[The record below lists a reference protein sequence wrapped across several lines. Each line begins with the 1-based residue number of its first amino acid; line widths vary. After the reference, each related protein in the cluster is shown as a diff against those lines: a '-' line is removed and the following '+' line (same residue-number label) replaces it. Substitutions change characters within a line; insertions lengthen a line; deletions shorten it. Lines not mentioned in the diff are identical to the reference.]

1 MHCARFSGTPV
12 GLRRRPSLCE
22 KVNLTP
28 ARQQQFVKALSKT
41 GSVTK
46 AAALAG
52 TSRTRV
58 YELRN
63 RDPAFAAAWEDA
75 EEAAVDRL
83 EDEARRR
90 ALEGVPEPL
99 VSAGKLVRDY
109 DGQPV
114 IIRRYSDNLLLA
126 LIKARRPPPR
136 ERSVRV
142 RFPTLR
148 SMTDA
153 TDAIAAISD
162 AVASGAITPGEAAVL
177 SRLVETSI
185 KAIDAGGIV
194 QRLLA
199 LEAKLK

>member
-1 MHCARFSGTPV
+1 MR
-12 GLRRRPSLCE
+12 

-28 ARQQQFVKALSKT
+28 ARQQRFIKALSKT
-41 GSVTK
+41 GNVTK
-46 AAALAG
+46 AAALAS
-52 TSRTRV
+52 TSRTRG

-63 RDPAFAAAWEDA
+63 RDPAFAAAWQEA
-75 EEAAVDRL
+75 EEVAADRL

-90 ALEGVPEPL
+90 AVEGVSEPL
-99 VSAGKLVRDY
+99 VSAGKLVRDD
-109 DGQPV
+109 DGQPIMV
-114 IIRRYSDNLLLA
+114 RRYSDKLLLA

-142 RFPTLR
+142 PFPALR
-148 SMTDA
+148 SMADA
-153 TDAIAAISD
+153 TDAMAAISD
-162 AVASGAITPGEAAVL
+162 AIASGAISPGEAAEL
-177 SRLVETSI
+177 SRFIEAYI

>member
-1 MHCARFSGTPV
+1 MR
-12 GLRRRPSLCE
+12 

-28 ARQQQFVKALSKT
+28 ARQQRFIKALSKT

-46 AAALAG
+46 AAELAG

-58 YELRN
+58 YELRKT
-63 RDPAFAAAWEDA
+63 DPAFAAAWENA
-75 EEAAVDRL
+75 EEVAADRL

-90 ALEGVPEPL
+90 AVEGVAEPL
-99 VSAGKLVRDY
+99 VSGGKLVRDD
-109 DGQPV
+109 DGQPIMV
-114 IIRRYSDNLLLA
+114 RRYSDNLLLA

-136 ERSVRV
+136 QRSVRV
-142 RFPTLR
+142 PFPALR
-148 SMTDA
+148 SMADVTDA
-153 TDAIAAISD
+153 MAAISD
-162 AVASGAITPGEAAVL
+162 AVASGAITPGEAAEL
-177 SRLVETSI
+177 SRFVEAYI

>member
-1 MHCARFSGTPV
+1 MR
-12 GLRRRPSLCE
+12 

-28 ARQQQFVKALSKT
+28 ARQQRFITALSKT

-58 YELRN
+58 YELRKI
-63 RDPAFAAAWEDA
+63 DPAFAATWEDA
-75 EEAAVDRL
+75 EEVAADRL

-90 ALEGVPEPL
+90 AVEGVPEPL
-99 VSAGKLVRDY
+99 VSGGKLVRSD
-109 DGQPV
+109 DGQPIMV
-114 IIRRYSDNLLLA
+114 RRYSDNLLLA
-126 LIKARRPPPR
+126 LIKAHRPPPR
-136 ERSVRV
+136 QRSVHV
-142 RFPTLR
+142 QFPALR
-148 SMTDA
+148 SMADA
-153 TDAIAAISD
+153 TDAMAAISD
-162 AVASGAITPGEAAVL
+162 AVASGAITPGEAAEL
-177 SRLVETSI
+177 SRFVEAYI